1 MRVIINGQPLPIN
14 IHVTR
19 DVLITLR
26 SMAKILRWQ
35 LKYDTAKEAVY
46 ISSKDSITLPVN
58 DRLPAVEIPENARLS
73 GKVICLDPGHGG
85 EDTGATG
92 YSDSLE
98 KDNTLAI
105 ALLLKTRLEMNGATV
120 LMTREEDC
128 KVSLDNSN
136 TEESAARIAIAHENH
151 ADIYVSIH
159 NDYFAD
165 SATAGTSVF
174 HYGGTESIKLAACVQ
189 KKVVKGLG
197 TKDRGIRF
205 GSFYILRNADIPA
218 IVIEVAF
225 ISNPEEEVLLSSADG
240 RNKAA
245 DCIAEGIM
253 SYFKV

>member
-1 MRVIINGQPLPIN
+1 MRIIINGQPLPIN

-26 SMAKILRWQ
+26 SMAKMLRWQ

-46 ISSKDSITLPVN
+46 ISSKGGVTLPAS
-58 DRLPAVEIPENARLS
+58 DRLPVIEIPENARLS

-105 ALLLKTRLEMNGATV
+105 SLLLKNRLEMNGATV
-120 LMTREEDC
+120 LMTREEDRQ
-128 KVSLDNSN
+128 VSQDDTNIGDL
-136 TEESAARIAIAHENH
+136 AARIAIAHENH

-159 NDYFAD
+159 NDFFAD
-165 SATAGTSVF
+165 TATAGTSVF
-174 HYGGTESIKLAACVQ
+174 HYGGSESSRLAACVQ
-189 KKVVKGLG
+189 KKLVEGLG
-197 TKDRGIRF
+197 TKDRGVRF
-205 GSFYILRNADIPA
+205 GSFYILRNNAIPA
-218 IVIEVAF
+218 ILIEVAF

-245 DCIAEGIM
+245 ECIAEGIM